1 MKLYIVEGLDGCG
14 KDYLINKMLEYD
26 EELVLIPDN
35 CHHIQ
40 NFNNLIYERTLNKDR
55 SVYSLIEYALMRR
68 IEEAYSSGASRA
80 IVSRLSAST
89 YAYQAYAS
97 GLYPNDFFAMNTKIK
112 EYAEFFGV
120 RLKYIFRDIGTEL
133 SKKRVCLTDSMDEFF
148 MSNAEKINNGY
159 KEFFEKFSEE
169 FVYRL
174 EEEDLTD
181 SDIKQLVYKIQQSPV
196 EV

>member
-1 MKLYIVEGLDGCG
+1 LKLYIVEGLDGCG

-26 EELVLIPDN
+26 EELVRIRDDCHQIP
-35 CHHIQ
+35 
-40 NFNNLIYERTLNKDR
+40 NFNNLMYERTSNKDR
-55 SVYSLIEYALMRR
+55 SIYPLIEYAIMRR
-68 IEEAYSSGASRA
+68 IEEAYKSGASRA
-80 IVSRLSAST
+80 VVSRLSAST
-89 YAYQAYAS
+89 YAYQAYAA
-97 GLYPNDFFAMNTKIK
+97 GLYPNDFFAMHTKIK

-120 RLKYIFRDIGTEL
+120 RLKYIFRDIGPEL
-133 SKKRVCLTDSMDEFF
+133 SKKRLYITDDMDEFF
-148 MSNAEKINNGY
+148 INNAEKINNGY

-181 SDIKQLVYKIQQSPV
+181 SDIKQLVYKIKQSPV